1 MSFLLKEHYT
11 VSLKEEKL
19 REMRERNEQG
29 LPVIVVGVVQRADAK
44 NQNGRVYPYDTLKKE
59 VDRYKNDVISQG
71 NALGELDH
79 TNEPIIQLDRVSHL
93 IEDLWW
99 DGPEQKEV
107 WGRIRL
113 LDTPKGEIAKKIVL
127 QGIPLGISSR
137 AVGSVESKDGS
148 DYVKDDLNMICWD
161 LVGTPST
168 DQAYLRLH
176 ETKEIKNFDPRKVY
190 PAKYRIKET
199 LNELLKK

>member
-29 LPVIVVGVVQRADAK
+29 LPVVVVGVVQRADAK
-44 NQNGRVYPYDTLKKE
+44 NQNGRVYPYDILRKE
-59 VDRYKNDVISQG
+59 VDRYKNDVISHG

-99 DGPEQKEV
+99 DGPEQKDV

-176 ETKEIKNFDPRKVY
+176 EAKEIRNFDPRKVY